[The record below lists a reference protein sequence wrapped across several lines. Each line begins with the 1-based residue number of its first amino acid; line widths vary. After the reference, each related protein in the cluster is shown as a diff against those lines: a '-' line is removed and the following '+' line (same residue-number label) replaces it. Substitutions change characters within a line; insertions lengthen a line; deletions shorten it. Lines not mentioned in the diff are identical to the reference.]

1 MCITYIPK
9 KPMMP
14 PNTAKYMLLGRLLGN
29 PISTKKSCATSVII
43 MLEEPIVAVRDA
55 PILLKPVEYDRDPT
69 NGNNENAIKITV
81 ISISCWVLSILYIS
95 IDVLPVEGC
104 CVPSNNTP
112 TIKNP
117 IRMNPEISI
126 EEAATS
132 IDECLDTSFVRKRTP
147 NANPNAEKMASKSP
161 KVIWNVSVSSDAF
174 GNPLKFIFSLSPL
187 MLESLIMAKMNPNNA
202 NTIPMM

>member
-1 MCITYIPK
+1 
-9 KPMMP
+9 MMP